1 MKKREQ
7 AEARAKELFPEVD
20 GNDCLWTSR
29 KVVERERDAFLQ
41 CYDEMQDNE
50 LRKALMNI
58 ESLILNKDNHKDGC
72 FKEFPLVLSIIKVAL
87 NSKKH

>member
-7 AEARAKELFPEVD
+7 AEARAMELFPEVD

-41 CYDEMQDNE
+41 CFDEMS
-50 LRKALMNI
+50 K
-58 ESLILNKDNHKDGC
+58 HKDITKTCGYC
-72 FKEFPLVLSIIKVAL
+72 VKEKTAGED
-87 NSKKH
+87 